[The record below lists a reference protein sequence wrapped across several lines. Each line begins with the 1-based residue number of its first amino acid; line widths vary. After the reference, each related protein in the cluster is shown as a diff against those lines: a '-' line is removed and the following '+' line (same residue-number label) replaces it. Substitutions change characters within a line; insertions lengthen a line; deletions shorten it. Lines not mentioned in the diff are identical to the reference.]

1 VPEATLPPRA
11 EGSVPLPDGRALG
24 FAEYGVPD
32 GRLVVWHHGLPGGRR
47 QIPPAARVAA
57 RDLGVRLV
65 CLERPGIGESTNHL
79 YGEIRD
85 WAADVAVVADHFGAE
100 RFVVVG
106 LSGGGPYALACGHE
120 LPDRV
125 VAIGV
130 LGGLVPT
137 AGDDAAAAGVV
148 ALANRFNRILT
159 TVRVPFGTAL
169 QGFLKVS
176 NPLANQFY
184 GAFARVMPEG
194 DRKVFADPAI
204 REMFIEDLTVGG
216 ARQFHAMPNDIVL
229 VGRDWGFRLEDV
241 QTPVRWW
248 HGDADP
254 FVGLDQAERT
264 AARLPHC
271 DFVVRPGESH
281 LGGFA
286 AADEMLEALVADW
299 DAADAS

>member
-1 VPEATLPPRA
+1 VA
-11 EGSVPLPDGRALG
+11 LPDGRRLG

-79 YGEIRD
+79 YGELRE
-85 WAADVAVVADHFGAE
+85 WAADVAVVADHLGAE
-100 RFVVVG
+100 RFLVVG

-125 VAIGV
+125 VAVGV

-159 TVRVPFGTAL
+159 LVRLPFGTAL

-204 REMFIEDLTVGG
+204 RDMFIEDLTVGG
-216 ARQFHAMPNDIVL
+216 AQQFHAMPNDIVL

-241 QTPVRWW
+241 DTPVRWW

-254 FVGLDQAERT
+254 FVGLDQAERS

-271 DFVVRPGESH
+271 ELVVRPGESH

-286 AADEMLEALVADW
+286 AADEMLAALVEDR
-299 DAADAS
+299 DAGS

>member
-1 VPEATLPPRA
+1 MPEATLPPRA

-47 QIPPAARVAA
+47 QIPPAARLAA

-79 YGEIRD
+79 YGEIRE

-100 RFVVVG
+100 RFLVVG

-159 TVRVPFGTAL
+159 MVRVPFGTAL

-184 GAFARVMPEG
+184 GAFACDAGRRPQGVRRSRHPRDVHRGPE
-194 DRKVFADPAI
+194 RRRRAAVP
-204 REMFIEDLTVGG
+204 R
-216 ARQFHAMPNDIVL
+216 H
-229 VGRDWGFRLEDV
+229 
-241 QTPVRWW
+241 
-248 HGDADP
+248 
-254 FVGLDQAERT
+254 AERHR
-264 AARLPHC
+264 AGRA
-271 DFVVRPGESH
+271 
-281 LGGFA
+281 
-286 AADEMLEALVADW
+286 
-299 DAADAS
+299 